1 MLFDQGR
8 IQMVVYAIKDS
19 ISGNWWSHNRWAT
32 PTSIPDLYIT
42 EQKAQHQI
50 DKGKISIN
58 RRFFPTKIEPVIVK
72 LNLTE

>member
-1 MLFDQGR
+1 
-8 IQMVVYAIKDS
+8 
-19 ISGNWWSHNRWAT
+19 
-32 PTSIPDLYIT
+32 LYIT